1 MRPLKN
7 KAITCLSKYHCRSPS
22 LKRRLLP
29 NSERGSPRKRCVF
42 RPKDGGG
49 PDPEYSGE
57 KAGER
62 AREWR
67 RKGKTE
73 TFPALRAR
81 LSRRHDRKVRAGGD
95 DGGGARDQAA
105 RIRGK
110 ARPGRTA
117 LLAGRV
123 FRRIQERRAESE
135 RRESNRR
142 AKPVL
147 R

>member
-7 KAITCLSKYHCRSPS
+7 KAITCLSKYRYRNFPEEGGFS
-22 LKRRLLP
+22 RTA
-29 NSERGSPRKRCVF
+29 RGAPRGNDASSGQKME
-42 RPKDGGG
+42 GA
-49 PDPEYSGE
+49 DPGYSGE
-57 KAGER
+57 KAGGR
-62 AREWR
+62 AREGR

-73 TFPALRAR
+73 TFPTLRAR
-81 LSRRHDRKVRAGGD
+81 LSRRSGRKRRAGGD
-95 DGGGARDQAA
+95 GGDGARDQAA

-117 LLAGRV
+117 LLTGRV
-123 FRRIQERRAESE
+123 FRRIQERREESE
-135 RRESNRR
+135 PRESNRR

>member
-7 KAITCLSKYHCRSPS
+7 KAITCLSQYHCRSPS

-29 NSERGSPRKRCVF
+29 DSERAPRGNDASSGQKME
-42 RPKDGGG
+42 GA
-49 PDPEYSGE
+49 DPGYSGE

-62 AREWR
+62 AREGR

-73 TFPALRAR
+73 TFPTLRAR
-81 LSRRHDRKVRAGGD
+81 LSRRSGRKRRPRGDGGD
-95 DGGGARDQAA
+95 GARDQAA

-117 LLAGRV
+117 LLTGRV
-123 FRRIQERRAESE
+123 FRRIQERREESE
-135 RRESNRR
+135 PRESNRR